1 MYWFC
6 PIPKKYLILYNII
19 MLKIR
24 LSRAGKKNM
33 PFFRVVLTEHTRAAK
48 HGYKE
53 VLGFYNPFSKEFK
66 IKDLD
71 KVKKY
76 ASNGVQFSPRVQ
88 KLMEANKIAI

>member
-1 MYWFC
+1 
-6 PIPKKYLILYNII
+6 

-24 LSRAGKKNM
+24 LSRAGKRNM
-33 PFFRVVLTEHTRAAK
+33 AFFRVVLTEHTAAAK

-53 VLGFYNPFSKEFK
+53 VLGFYNPISKEFK

-76 ASNGVQFSPRVQ
+76 VGDGVQFSPRVE
-88 KLMEANKIAI
+88 KLMKMNNISL

>member
-1 MYWFC
+1 
-6 PIPKKYLILYNII
+6 

-33 PFFRVVLTEHTRAAK
+33 PFFRIVLTEHTRAAK

-71 KVKKY
+71 KIKGYV
-76 ASNGVQFSPRVQ
+76 SHGVQLSPRVV
-88 KLMEANKIAI
+88 KLMETNKISL